1 MLPRNGDF
9 VPDFIYRNNNIFTDN
24 QRSGSMETSTI
35 SSPSRRIRNNFLGL
49 LGTRRTRLSGL
60 SWGNDTSK
68 S

>member
-1 MLPRNGDF
+1 MLYRNSRS
-9 VPDFIYRNNNIFTDN
+9 VLASIYRSRNIFGN
-24 QRSGSMETSTI
+24 SQSSGSMETSTI

-49 LGTRRTRLSGL
+49 LGTRGTRLSGL

>member
-1 MLPRNGDF
+1 MLHRNSSF
-9 VPDFIYRNNNIFTDN
+9 VPAYIYRNNMEDN
-24 QRSGSMETSTI
+24 QCSGSMETSTI

-49 LGTRRTRLSGL
+49 LGTRGTRLSGL

>member
-1 MLPRNGDF
+1 MLDRNSKSVLVAF
-9 VPDFIYRNNNIFTDN
+9 YRSGNIFRYN
-24 QRSGSMETSTI
+24 QCSDSMETSTI

-49 LGTRRTRLSGL
+49 LGTRGARLSRL

>member
-1 MLPRNGDF
+1 MLHRNSGF
-9 VPDFIYRNNNIFTDN
+9 VPASIYRNNNIYKSN
-24 QRSGSMETSTI
+24 QCSGSMETSTI

-49 LGTRRTRLSGL
+49 LGTRRTCLSGL